1 MSKKIIKLLF
11 LIFIIST
18 AHVSAADEDACE
30 VDAEVEVE
38 SKVEPGGEHQIDFK
52 DVSMIELIRFV
63 SKISQ
68 VNFIFNHEELEFNV
82 SLSSGKP
89 VNAGEVLQ
97 ALIQTLRVHGFGVSE
112 EENYFVIYPL
122 GRESGKSNLSAD
134 KLIAGPI
141 MGSRSSSSAL
151 DFFVYKL
158 KYHQG
163 NDLEETLKKIAGDL
177 KARPDHPQKLIE
189 AIQTIHWVKSTNSL
203 LFSGDEETLTRL
215 KGLIGTLDIP
225 LRQVF
230 IEVLVVE
237 TDARN
242 SMEFGLQWV
251 GGGNYRNRVGFGM
264 GNFPAH
270 GGDPPLANAVAGLSP
285 SCPPTG
291 LNQIPVG
298 RGFDLGVIGDLI
310 FHKGKSFVSLGSLV
324 SALQMDGD
332 TTIVLN
338 QKIITQDNKNSTIF
352 VGDNIPFTGSVVQT
366 IGPSQ
371 QTTANIEY
379 RDIGVS
385 LSITPMLGEGEI
397 ITLDID
403 QEITEA
409 VDHAFPTTS
418 TQVEGIRTTKT
429 NMATHVHVPDNH
441 FLVLSGMIR
450 NSKSYQKSGL
460 PCLGGLPYIG
470 AAFSKTRKI
479 NEKRNILIFVR
490 PHIINSFEDYDKVT
504 DAQEKYY
511 DTNYFNAQS

>member
-1 MSKKIIKLLF
+1 MFVSRLNFMFKKITKLLF
-11 LIFIIST
+11 FIFIIS
-18 AHVSAADEDACE
+18 HICVAADDEN
-30 VDAEVEVE
+30 VP
-38 SKVEPGGEHQIDFK
+38 EPPSEHHIDFK

-68 VNFIFNHEELEFNV
+68 VNFIFNHEELQFNV

-89 VNAGEVLQ
+89 VNALEVLK

-122 GRESGKSNLSAD
+122 ERESKEFSSD

-141 MGSRSSSSAL
+141 MGSRSSSSEL

-163 NDLEETLKKIAGDL
+163 SDIEEALKKIAGDL
-177 KARPDHPQKLIE
+177 RARPDHPQKLIE
-189 AIQTIHWVKSTNSL
+189 AIQTIHWVKATNSL
-203 LFSGDEETLTRL
+203 LYSGDGETLNRL

-242 SMEFGLQWV
+242 SMEFGLQWI
-251 GGGNYRNRVGFGM
+251 GGGNYRNKIGFGF
-264 GNFPAH
+264 GNFPVH
-270 GGDPPLANAVAGLSP
+270 GTAPPFAEAVSSISP
-285 SCPPTG
+285 TNPPTG

-324 SALQMDGD
+324 SALQTDGD

-352 VGDNIPFTGSVVQT
+352 VGDNIPFTGSIVQT
-366 IGPSQ
+366 IGQGQ

-385 LSITPMLGEGEI
+385 LSITPMLGEGDI

-409 VDHAFPTTS
+409 VDHLPNVS
-418 TQVEGIRTTKT
+418 NQVEGIRTTKT

-441 FLVLSGMIR
+441 FLPLSCINR
-450 NSKSYQKSGL
+450 NARTYQKSGL
-460 PCLGGLPYIG
+460 PWLVGL
-470 AAFSKTRKI
+470 
-479 NEKRNILIFVR
+479 
-490 PHIINSFEDYDKVT
+490 
-504 DAQEKYY
+504 Q
-511 DTNYFNAQS
+511 

>member
-1 MSKKIIKLLF
+1 MFNKVTKLLF
-11 LIFIIST
+11 LICTLSLFSVV
-18 AHVSAADEDACE
+18 AEEDEVVVPA
-30 VDAEVEVE
+30 VE
-38 SKVEPGGEHQIDFK
+38 SSGEHHIDFK

-68 VNFIFNHEELEFNV
+68 VNFIFNHEELQFNV

-89 VNAGEVLQ
+89 VNSAEVLK

-122 GRESGKSNLSAD
+122 QKEMAGGAKEFPAD

-141 MGSRSSSSAL
+141 MGSRASVSDL

-158 KYHQG
+158 QYHQG
-163 NDLEETLKKIAGDL
+163 SDIEETLKKIAGDL
-177 KARPDHPQKLIE
+177 RTRPDHPQKLIE
-189 AIQTIHWVKSTNSL
+189 AIQTIHWVKATNSL
-203 LFSGDEETLTRL
+203 LFSGEEETIGRL
-215 KGLIGTLDIP
+215 KNLIGTLDIP

-242 SMEFGLQWV
+242 STEFGLQWV
-251 GGGNYRNRVGFGM
+251 GGGNYRNKIGFGM
-264 GNFPAH
+264 GNFPAV
-270 GGDPPLANAVAGLSP
+270 GGNPPFANTVSSLSP
-285 SCPPTG
+285 TNPPTG

-310 FHKGKSFVSLGSLV
+310 FHRGKSFITLGSLV
-324 SALQMDGD
+324 SALQADGD
-332 TTIVLN
+332 TSIVLN

-352 VGDNIPFTGSVVQT
+352 VGDNIPFTGSIVQT
-366 IGPSQ
+366 VGQSQ

-385 LSITPMLGEGEI
+385 LSITPMLGEGDI

-409 VDHAFPTTS
+409 VDHIPNTTN
-418 TQVEGIRTTKT
+418 QVEGIRTTKT

-441 FLVLSGMIR
+441 FLALSGMVR
-450 NSKSYQKSGL
+450 NSRSYQKSGL

-479 NEKRNILIFVR
+479 NEKRNILVFVH
-490 PHIINSFEDYDKVT
+490 PHIINSFEDYQKVT
-504 DAQEKYY
+504 EAQDKYY
-511 DTNYFNAQS
+511 DPEYLKTEG